1 MRDKRYAI
9 GDTRWTVW
17 LLLLAF
23 LALAV
28 TYSVVTPIFEA
39 SDELWH
45 YPVVQ
50 YIAAG
55 HGLPVQTPPDR
66 PGLWKQQA
74 SQPPLYYALA
84 ALLTLWTDTSDLTT
98 TLRPNPHGA
107 VGVVTPDG
115 NINMVAHD
123 PARESWPWRGTA
135 LAVHVARLLSVALST
150 VTVYLTYHLGREAFP
165 DRLDIALAAA
175 AFTAFTPMFT
185 FISGSVNND
194 NLVIPLCALALL
206 IMIRQARDAQTLSEK
221 LIRSNG
227 FSRSLAAKVATTSNS
242 QTRRLMLRWVALGVV
257 IGLAALTKL
266 SGMLLLLPA
275 ALTGVY
281 VAWQCGPMLKHRAE
295 SGSQLKLAQAA
306 SDGPNQGALAPFTLL
321 ARRFTS
327 GLGWRHLFAA
337 GLAIG
342 VPVLTLTGWWLWRN
356 WQLYG
361 DPTGLK
367 MFNPYFTRPIPAD
380 LAQIWSERTSFLY
393 GYWGNFGGLNL
404 PIPAWAYLLLNGL
417 SLLAGIGLVVAFIRW
432 IAANSQ
438 SVLAAIHNPESTIS
452 NRQLPL
458 LLVILWGAIVL
469 VGWLIWTRTTWSSQ
483 GRLVFYA
490 LPAYSII
497 MAAGLGAWLPRRVA
511 PYAFGVVCIGMAIL
525 SAAMPFTVIAPAYAR
540 PPQLTSTQIANIPH
554 RAEVT
559 FGDALVLLGY
569 DAPAVSARPGDS
581 ARITLYWQA
590 LKPTDRDYSVFVH
603 LLDEDEIEKQDK
615 GPAYPGR
622 GNLPT
627 TTLAPGQTWA
637 ETWVM
642 PVDATSYA
650 PARMTWEVGLYDA
663 STGQR
668 LPAVDKT
675 GHTLGDNLRFG
686 QIELARLP
694 GSLYNPLSFNFGDQ
708 IELIGYD
715 LDRRAARP
723 GETAQLTLFWRALQ
737 APTRDYTIFAH
748 VLGPQQTKAAAVD
761 MQPTPSTS
769 SWKQG
774 QVVSSTYPLEIKAV
788 LPDVYDI
795 MLGVYYFTGA
805 SSFERLK
812 ILTRDGRQQQD
823 TVLLGKLRVTR

>member
-1 MRDKRYAI
+1 MRDA
-9 GDTRWTVW
+9 RWAVW

-45 YPVVQ
+45 YPVAQ

-55 HGLPVQTPPDR
+55 HGLPVQTLPDR

-84 ALLTLWTDTSDLTT
+84 AVLTSWIDTSDLTA

-135 LAVHVARLLSVALST
+135 LAVHIARLLSAALST
-150 VTVYLTYHLGREAFP
+150 VTVYLTFRLGREAFP
-165 DRLDIALAAA
+165 DRLDIALASA
-175 AFTAFTPMFT
+175 AFIAFTPMFT

-206 IMIRQARDAQTLSEK
+206 VMLRQGREARGDE
-221 LIRSNG
+221 
-227 FSRSLAAKVATTSNS
+227 
-242 QTRRLMLRWVALGVV
+242 RRLTLRVGWLALGVV

-266 SGMLLLLPA
+266 SGILLLLPA

-281 VAWQCGPMLKHRAE
+281 VAWQRSPTLKHRAE
-295 SGSQLKLAQAA
+295 NASQLKLARAA
-306 SDGPNQGALAPFTLL
+306 SE
-321 ARRFTS
+321 FTS

-342 VPVLTLTGWWLWRN
+342 LPVLALTGWWFWRN
-356 WQLYG
+356 GQLYG

-404 PIPAWAYLLLNGL
+404 PIPAWAYTILNILLL
-417 SLLAGIGLVVAFIRW
+417 
-432 IAANSQ
+432 
-438 SVLAAIHNPESTIS
+438 LAAAGLIFSFFKFVARNRLSSFVAPHSTRFADTLRGHSTFTI
-452 NRQLPL
+452 
-458 LLVILWGAIVL
+458 VLWGAIVI
-469 VGWLIWTRTTWSSQ
+469 VAWLGWTRTTWSSQ

-490 LPAYSII
+490 LPVYSIL

-511 PYAFGVVCIGMAIL
+511 PYALGVVGTGMAIL

-540 PPQLTSTQIANIPH
+540 PPQLTPAQIANIPH
-554 RAEVT
+554 RTDTT
-559 FGDALVLLGY
+559 FGEALMLLGY
-569 DAPAVSARPGDS
+569 DAPAASARPGDS
-581 ARITLYWQA
+581 LRITLYWQA
-590 LKPTDRDYSVFVH
+590 IKPADRDYSVFVH

-627 TTLAPGQTWA
+627 TTLTPGQTWA
-637 ETWVM
+637 ETWVV
-642 PVDATSYA
+642 PVDATAYA
-650 PARMTWEVGLYDA
+650 PAHMLWEVGLYDA
-663 STGQR
+663 STGKR
-668 LPAVDKT
+668 LPATDKA
-675 GHTLGDNLRFG
+675 GRALGDNVRFG

-694 GSLYNPLSFNFGDQ
+694 GSLYNPLSLNFGDQ

-715 LDRRAARP
+715 LDCRAARP
-723 GETAQLTLFWRALQ
+723 GETARLTLFWRALQ

-788 LPDVYDI
+788 SPDVYDI
-795 MLGVYYFTGA
+795 RLGVYYFTGA

-823 TVLLGKLRVTR
+823 TVLLGKLRVTP

>member
-1 MRDKRYAI
+1 MRDIRYAI
-9 GDTRWTVW
+9 GDTRGGVW

-84 ALLTLWTDTSDLTT
+84 ALLTSWIDTSDLAA

-107 VGVVTPDG
+107 VGVITPDG
-115 NINMVAHD
+115 NINMVAHT

-135 LAVHVARLLSVALST
+135 LAVHIGRLLSVALST
-150 VTVYLTYHLGREAFP
+150 VTVYLTYRLGREAFP
-165 DRLDIALAAA
+165 DRLDIAMGAA

-194 NLVIPLCALALL
+194 NLVVPLCALALL
-206 IMIRQARDAQTLSEK
+206 VMMRQSREAQGDGRHLTLGW
-221 LIRSNG
+221 L
-227 FSRSLAAKVATTSNS
+227 
-242 QTRRLMLRWVALGVV
+242 ALGAV

-281 VAWQCGPMLKHRAE
+281 VAWQ
-295 SGSQLKLAQAA
+295 
-306 SDGPNQGALAPFTLL
+306 
-321 ARRFTS
+321 RRS
-327 GLGWRHLFAA
+327 LRHLFAA
-337 GLAIG
+337 GPAIG
-342 VPVLTLTGWWLWRN
+342 LPVLALTGWWLWRN

-404 PIPAWAYLLLNGL
+404 PIPSGAYTILNILLL
-417 SLLAGIGLVVAFIRW
+417 
-432 IAANSQ
+432 
-438 SVLAAIHNPESTIS
+438 LAAAGLIFSFCRFVAR
-452 NRQLPL
+452 NRPSSFVTQHSARFADTLRGHASRTRFAII
-458 LLVILWGAIVL
+458 VLWGAIVV
-469 VGWLIWTRTTWSSQ
+469 VGWLGWTRTTWSSQ

-490 LPAYSII
+490 LPAYSIL
-497 MAAGLGAWLPRRVA
+497 MAAGLGAWLPHRVA
-511 PYAFGVVCIGMAIL
+511 PYAFGVVGIGMATL

-540 PPQLTSTQIANIPH
+540 PPQLTSAQIANIPH
-554 RAEVT
+554 RADVT

-569 DAPAVSARPGDS
+569 DAPAASVRPGDS
-581 ARITLYWQA
+581 ARITLYWQS
-590 LKPTDRDYSVFVH
+590 LKPMDRDYSVFVH

-627 TTLAPGQTWA
+627 TTLAHGQTWA
-637 ETWVM
+637 ETWVV

-650 PARMTWEVGLYDA
+650 PAHLLWEVGLYDA
-663 STGQR
+663 STRKR
-668 LPAVDKT
+668 LPAADKAE
-675 GHTLGDNLRFG
+675 HTLGDNLRFG

-748 VLGPQQTKAAAVD
+748 VLGPQQTKATAVD

-769 SWKQG
+769 NWKQG
-774 QVVSSTYPLEIKAV
+774 QVVSSTYPLEIKTV
-788 LPDVYDI
+788 SPDVYDI
-795 MLGVYYFTGA
+795 ILGVYYFTNA

>member
-1 MRDKRYAI
+1 MRDRRYAAS
-9 GDTRWTVW
+9 DAPCAVW

-55 HGLPVQTPPDR
+55 HGLPVQTLPDR

-74 SQPPLYYALA
+74 SQPPLYYAVA
-84 ALLTLWTDTSDLTT
+84 ALLTSWVDTSDLTA

-123 PARESWPWRGTA
+123 PARESWPWRGTV
-135 LAVHVARLLSVALST
+135 LAVHIARLLSVALST
-150 VTVYLTYHLGREAFP
+150 ATVCLTYRLGRETFP
-165 DRLDIALAAA
+165 DRLDLALASA
-175 AFTAFTPMFT
+175 AFIAFTPMFT

-206 IMIRQARDAQTLSEK
+206 VMLRQGRKAQSDE
-221 LIRSNG
+221 
-227 FSRSLAAKVATTSNS
+227 
-242 QTRRLMLRWVALGVV
+242 RRLMLGWLALGAV

-281 VAWQCGPMLKHRAE
+281 VAWQRGQTLKHRAE
-295 SGSQLKLAQAA
+295 SESQLKLAQAA

-327 GLGWRHLFAA
+327 GLGWRHLFSA

-342 VPVLTLTGWWLWRN
+342 LPVLALTGWWFWRN
-356 WQLYG
+356 GQLYG
-361 DPTGLK
+361 DLTGLK

-380 LAQIWSERTSFLY
+380 LAQIWSERASFLY

-404 PIPAWAYLLLNGL
+404 PIPAWAYTILNILLL
-417 SLLAGIGLVVAFIRW
+417 
-432 IAANSQ
+432 
-438 SVLAAIHNPESTIS
+438 LAATGLIFSFWQFVARNRPSSLVTQHSTFDIRHS
-452 NRQLPL
+452 SFI
-458 LLVILWGAIVL
+458 LVLWGAIVI
-469 VGWLIWTRTTWSSQ
+469 VAWLGWTRTTWSSQ

-490 LPAYSII
+490 LPVYSIL

-511 PYAFGVVCIGMAIL
+511 PYALGVVGTGMAIL

-540 PPQLTSTQIANIPH
+540 PPQLASAQIADIPH
-554 RAEVT
+554 RADVT
-559 FGDALVLLGY
+559 FGEALMLLGY
-569 DAPAVSARPGDS
+569 DALAASAQPGDS
-581 ARITLYWQA
+581 ISITLYWQA
-590 LKPTDRDYSVFVH
+590 LKPADRDYSVFVH

-637 ETWVM
+637 ETWVV

-650 PARMTWEVGLYDA
+650 PAHLLWEVGLYDA
-663 STGQR
+663 STGKR
-668 LPAVDKT
+668 LPATDKA
-675 GHTLGDNLRFG
+675 GRALGDNLRFG

-694 GSLYNPLSFNFGDQ
+694 GSLYNSLSFNFGDQ

-715 LDRRAARP
+715 LDRRAAGP
-723 GETAQLTLFWRALQ
+723 GETVNLILYWRALQ

-788 LPDVYDI
+788 SPDVYDI
-795 MLGVYYFTGA
+795 RLGVYYFTGA

-823 TVLLGKLRVTR
+823 TVSLGKLRVTP

>member
-9 GDTRWTVW
+9 GDTRWAVW

-50 YIAAG
+50 YIATG

-84 ALLTLWTDTSDLTT
+84 ALLTSWVDTSDLTA
-98 TLRPNPHGA
+98 TLRPNPHSA
-107 VGVVTPDG
+107 IGVVTPDG

-135 LAVHVARLLSVALST
+135 LAVHIARLLSVALST
-150 VTVYLTYHLGREAFP
+150 VTVYLTYRLGREAFP
-165 DRLDIALAAA
+165 DRHDLALAAA

-194 NLVIPLCALALL
+194 NLVVPLCALALL
-206 IMIRQARDAQTLSEK
+206 SMIRQDRKAQGNE
-221 LIRSNG
+221 
-227 FSRSLAAKVATTSNS
+227 
-242 QTRRLMLRWVALGVV
+242 RRLMLGWLGLGVV

-275 ALTGVY
+275 ALTGAW
-281 VAWQCGPMLKHRAE
+281 VAWQ
-295 SGSQLKLAQAA
+295 
-306 SDGPNQGALAPFTLL
+306 
-321 ARRFTS
+321 RRS
-327 GLGWRHLFAA
+327 LRHLFAA

-342 VPVLTLTGWWLWRN
+342 LPVLTLTGWWLWRN

-404 PIPAWAYLLLNGL
+404 PIPAWAYTILNILLL
-417 SLLAGIGLVVAFIRW
+417 
-432 IAANSQ
+432 
-438 SVLAAIHNPESTIS
+438 LAAAGLIFSFWQFIAR
-452 NRQLPL
+452 NRPSS
-458 LLVILWGAIVL
+458 LVTQHSIFDTRHASRTSIIVLWGAIVV
-469 VGWLIWTRTTWSSQ
+469 VGWLSWTRTTWSSQ

-490 LPAYSII
+490 LPAYSIL

-511 PYAFGVVCIGMAIL
+511 PYAFGVVGIGMATL

-540 PPQLTSTQIANIPH
+540 PPQLTAAQIANIPH
-554 RAEVT
+554 HADVT

-569 DAPAVSARPGDS
+569 DAPAASARPGDS
-581 ARITLYWQA
+581 ACITLYWQA

-637 ETWVM
+637 ETWVV

-650 PARMTWEVGLYDA
+650 PAHMLWEVGLYDA
-663 STGQR
+663 STRKR
-668 LPAVDKT
+668 LPAADKA

-723 GETAQLTLFWRALQ
+723 GETARLTLFWRALQ

-748 VLGPQQTKAAAVD
+748 ILGPQQNKAAAVD
-761 MQPTPSTS
+761 LQPTPSTS
-769 SWKQG
+769 SWKPG

-788 LPDVYDI
+788 SPDVYDI

-823 TVLLGKLRVTR
+823 YVLLGKLRVTR